1 MNGLEVIGGI
11 VISGLLYFIITGLG
25 AVIMTLDDGD
35 SSLGILTGYIIGMA
49 LFIVVFMLWMSG
61 KPFPVSLN

>member
-11 VISGLLYFIITGLG
+11 VISGLLYFIITGLC

-35 SSLGILTGYIIGMA
+35 SSLGILSAYIVGMA

>member
-25 AVIMTLDDGD
+25 AVIMTLDDD
-35 SSLGILTGYIIGMA
+35 DYELGIFTGYIIG
-49 LFIVVFMLWMSG
+49 LFLFVIVFMLWMSG
-61 KPFPVSLN
+61 EPFPVSLN